1 MKMKNAPKKF
11 VNQVEEL
18 YQVALNEAASL
29 LKNNPNGSYIAVPE
43 WDDEVDT
50 RDWNDVPIAIWAV
63 GLNSDGHI
71 CIKACVMNVGY
82 GYSGDEFSDDWED
95 ITEQKI
101 ETTCYPELF
110 RFVAENLDKATTKE
124 EADKVKLDEDD
135 ED

>member
-1 MKMKNAPKKF
+1 MEMKNDPKKF
-11 VNQVEEL
+11 INQVEEL

-63 GLNSDGHI
+63 GLNDDGHI
-71 CIKACVMNVGY
+71 CVKACVMNVGY
-82 GYSGDEFSDDWED
+82 GYSGDEFSNDWED
-95 ITEQKI
+95 ITEHKI
-101 ETTCYPELF
+101 EASCYPELF

-124 EADKVKLDEDD
+124 EADKVKLNEDD

>member
-1 MKMKNAPKKF
+1 MEMTIDSKKF
-11 VNQVEEL
+11 INEVDEL

-29 LKNNPNGSYIAVPE
+29 LKNNSNGSYIAVPE
-43 WDDEVDT
+43 WEDEVDT

-71 CIKACVMNVGY
+71 CVKARVMDVGY
-82 GYSGDEFSDDWED
+82 GYTGDEFSEDWED
-95 ITEQKI
+95 ITEHKI
-101 ETTCYPELF
+101 EAYSYPELY

-124 EADKVKLDEDD
+124 EADKVKLDEED